1 MTKAKLN
8 IFVRVVTRRMNE
20 GENLEDILASYP
32 NLSEED
38 IEEIRKAVT
47 NNG

>member
-8 IFVRVVTRRMNE
+8 IFVRVISRRIIA
-20 GENLEDILASYP
+20 GEELEDILAEYV

-38 IEEIRKAVT
+38 KDQIREAVKK
-47 NNG
+47 

>member
-8 IFVRVVTRRMNE
+8 IFVRVISRRIIA
-20 GENLEDILASYP
+20 GEELEDILAEYV

-38 IEEIRKAVT
+38 KDQIREAVSK
-47 NNG
+47 

>member
-32 NLSEED
+32 HLSEED